1 MSTPN
6 SIDTKRIY
14 CSPEIEY
21 IQLDNEIAMQLTSPA
36 VSTEDEV
43 MNIMENSHNNP
54 FKTDIA

>member
-6 SIDTKRIY
+6 LEPKRTY
-14 CSPEIEY
+14 CSPEIEC

-43 MNIMENSHNNP
+43 MNNMQNNHNNP